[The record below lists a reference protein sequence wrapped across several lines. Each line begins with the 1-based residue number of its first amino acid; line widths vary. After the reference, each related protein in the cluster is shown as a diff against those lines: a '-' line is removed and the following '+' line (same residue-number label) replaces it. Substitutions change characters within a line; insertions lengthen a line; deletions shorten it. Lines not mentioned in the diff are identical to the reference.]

1 MKYKFNVQIRGNVEY
16 ESVSALQTA
25 ITEKLSTVENF
36 TLTSKAI
43 EVWQENGVAKS
54 FNGLNRF
61 TIQLAGNILA
71 DSSQVVENIISAFCT
86 TYPEFTLTFQNIEA
100 WQNGA
105 GGFTEFNDD
114 GTPYVE
120 KVEVE
125 VPEETSEQKEA
136 VELEE
141 VTA

>member
-1 MKYKFNVQIRGNVEY
+1 MKYRFNVQIRGNVEY
-16 ESVSALQTA
+16 ESITALQTA
-25 ITEKLSTVENF
+25 ITQKLATVENF

-71 DSSQVVENIISAFCT
+71 DSSDDVEAIISAFCT
-86 TYPEFTLTFQNIEA
+86 AYPEFTLTFQNIEA

-105 GGFTEFNDD
+105 GGLTEFNDD
-114 GTPYVE
+114 GTVYTEAVT
-120 KVEVE
+120 
-125 VPEETSEQKEA
+125 VPEETTEGKEN
-136 VELEE
+136 VLEE
-141 VTA
+141 VEEVTQ